1 MMVFSVDSPGISAAG
16 KVAVWNM
23 HVNVYYRNVEN
34 VRCFFSDLWKAIRN
48 YNHDMSRFQK
58 KTFRHRVRGVVCQE

>member
-1 MMVFSVDSPGISAAG
+1 MMVFSVDSLGIDAAG

-34 VRCFFSDLWKAIRN
+34 VHCFFPDLW
-48 YNHDMSRFQK
+48 
-58 KTFRHRVRGVVCQE
+58 

>member
-1 MMVFSVDSPGISAAG
+1 MVFSVDSLGIDTVG

-34 VRCFFSDLWKAIRN
+34 VYCFFPDVW
-48 YNHDMSRFQK
+48 
-58 KTFRHRVRGVVCQE
+58 